1 VVSEVRKS
9 FAAKVEVALESAGF
23 LLSLFGASL
32 AAAFGR
38 FLVALLL
45 AALALGIGLRLV
57 GRQRQ
62 PSRLAPKVSGW
73 ARATI
78 LAFSLVEVAVLVK
91 ATGTPVRF
99 HQEGFSYVHWAL
111 VLLAAAF
118 AYLVQSRAF
127 AAVSR
132 RLFRPAP

>member
-1 VVSEVRKS
+1 VLSEIRKS

-45 AALALGIGLRLV
+45 AALALGLGLRLV
-57 GRQRQ
+57 GRQR
-62 PSRLAPKVSGW
+62 LASKLEPKVSGW
-73 ARATI
+73 ARAAI
-78 LAFSLVEVAVLVK
+78 LCFSLVEVAVLVE
-91 ATGTPVRF
+91 ATDTPVRF

-111 VLLAAAF
+111 VLVAVA
-118 AYLVQSRAF
+118 LVYFVQVRVF
-127 AAVSR
+127 AALSR
-132 RLFRPAP
+132 RLFWPAP